1 MQCTGETMGG
11 RLRYKAKEIIK
22 NKILDFEIEPG
33 EVLRDGTNAR
43 KLGRLP
49 VREPLLILEQE
60 KLFEGISNMR
70 YMVRKHGR
78 KELKTVTH
86 CVKPLKKLL
95 SLLLWRGLFTRRLP
109 SLTNKDKNTNMSKKI
124 NQGGYL

>member
-22 NKILDFEIEPG
+22 NKILDIEIEPG

-43 KLGRLP
+43 KLGRPP

-60 KLFEGISNMR
+60 KLFEGISNVR

-86 CVKPLKKLL
+86 YLKPLKNLL
-95 SLLLWRGLFTRRLP
+95 PFLLLKGLFTQRLP
-109 SLTNKDKNTNMSKKI
+109 SLTCKDKNTNISKKI